1 MAISAGVIRVMGF
14 PAVLAMPGLTAEFG
28 CSASHDLPHG
38 LAVAGQEI
46 FLMLLIIIGTV
57 LAKDVRQGVHRI
69 RMTSLRMCVGSS
81 ISCLMSRV

>member
-57 LAKDVRQGVHRI
+57 LTKDVRREF
-69 RMTSLRMCVGSS
+69 TSCA
-81 ISCLMSRV
+81 